1 MNIILSI
8 LMIAEVTTA
17 LLLIAIILM
26 QRSKSGGGL
35 GALAGGQTEEV
46 FGSSASSILT
56 KTTIALSI
64 IFFILTL
71 SLAVL
76 QGNALKDKNT
86 SVVDSVLAET
96 ELTDESEQPEPIE
109 KLTGVNEVE
118 VVPKSD
124 DVQVPTETET
134 SE

>member
-1 MNIILSI
+1 MNLVLSI
-8 LMIAEVTTA
+8 LMAAEVMTA
-17 LLLIAIILM
+17 LLLIAVILI

-46 FGSSASSILT
+46 FGSNASSILT

-76 QGNALKDKNT
+76 QGNVLKDKNT

-96 ELTDESEQPEPIE
+96 ELAEEPEQKEAVE
-109 KLTGVNEVE
+109 KLTDASYIES
-118 VVPKSD
+118 VPISED
-124 DVQVPTETET
+124 GQTPIDPGT
-134 SE
+134 SK

>member
-8 LMIAEVTTA
+8 LMVAEVITA

-86 SVVDSVLAET
+86 SVVDSVLADT
-96 ELTDESEQPEPIE
+96 EFVDEPELQEPEE
-109 KLTGVNEVE
+109 KLTGTNEVD
-118 VVPKSD
+118 VAPVSD
-124 DVQVPTETET
+124 DVQPP
-134 SE
+134 SAPDAGN